1 MTLEQLG
8 KEYLRQAE
16 ELKGVIKCYSA
27 LKKHKTGI
35 ELYEVNSKITILKE
49 MEREVR
55 ITGKNLTEYYAKKS
69 TRKHYHSHR
78 IN

>member
-16 ELKGVIKCYSA
+16 ELKGVIESYSA
-27 LKKHKTGI
+27 LKKEKCGI
-35 ELYEVNSKITILKE
+35 ELYEINSKITILKE

-55 ITGKNLTEYYAKKS
+55 ITGNNLTEYYSCKS
-69 TRKHYHSHR
+69 TKRHYCSHR
-78 IN
+78 FN

>member
-1 MTLEQLG
+1 MTLYQLG

-16 ELKGVIKCYSA
+16 QLKGVIECYSA
-27 LKKHKTGI
+27 LKKDKTGI
-35 ELYEVNSKITILKE
+35 ELYEINSKITILRE

-55 ITGKNLTEYYAKKS
+55 ITGNNLMKYYTRKS
-69 TRKHYHSHR
+69 TKKHYHSHR

>member
-16 ELKGVIKCYSA
+16 ELKGVIESYSA
-27 LKKHKTGI
+27 LKNDKHGI
-35 ELYEVNSKITILKE
+35 ELYDINSKITVLKE

-55 ITGKNLTEYYAKKS
+55 ITGNNLTEYYSNKS
-69 TRKHYHSHR
+69 TKRHYCSHR
-78 IN
+78 FN

>member
-16 ELKGVIKCYSA
+16 ELRGVIESYSA
-27 LKKHKTGI
+27 LKNEKHGI
-35 ELYEVNSKITILKE
+35 ELYDINSKITVLKE

-55 ITGKNLTEYYAKKS
+55 ITGNNLMEYYSNKS
-69 TRKHYHSHR
+69 TKRHYCSHR
-78 IN
+78 FN